1 MYDVPMPLRTIPILL
16 AASFFAAVAQSAG
29 DSDSALRRT
38 RERLLADLDRL
49 PRYTCVQ
56 TITRRYYRPEQ
67 EGASCKV
74 LMAAHIK
81 GKDRA
86 KLSAWDRL
94 RLEVAI
100 VDGQNVFSW
109 VGSPRFES
117 GTMERL
123 AGRGPLS
130 NGDFGPFLNA
140 IFTRASVI
148 FQGEEHAGNRHLL
161 AYAYD
166 VPLERSVYLIRGD
179 DGWTRTAYSGVFV
192 IDPENA
198 DIVSLTVR
206 TAELP
211 PNSPSCQAISEVEY
225 GRTPIHDRMILIPRE
240 TRLTV
245 IDRKGSETHS
255 QTQYASCR
263 EYASKTRMLFDGPA
277 STAAPRDVL
286 PAESAPA
293 TFPAGLRFRSR
304 IVSTIDSAT
313 SAAGD
318 PLDAV
323 LLSPIRDKH
332 KVVLAPAGALV
343 HARLV
348 GFEQRVGPAASPFD
362 RRPGSLDSFQVSIQL
377 ESIELKGRTVP
388 LHAAADPLTLLGVS
402 VFRTPVSALSDKVP
416 EDKVPQDVAVFLFR
430 KADLHLKK
438 LEWGWTTLAVA
449 GEQK

>member
-1 MYDVPMPLRTIPILL
+1 MYDVPMPVRTIPILL
-16 AASFFAAVAQSAG
+16 AASLLAAVAQSADDP
-29 DSDSALRRT
+29 DSLLRRT

-49 PRYTCVQ
+49 PSYTCVQ
-56 TITRRYYRPEQ
+56 TITRRYYRPDQ
-67 EGASCKV
+67 EGASCKA
-74 LMAAHIK
+74 LIAAHTK
-81 GKDRA
+81 EKSHTR
-86 KLSAWDRL
+86 LSAWDRL

-100 VDGQNVFSW
+100 VDGENVFSW

-140 IFTRASVI
+140 IFTRASVT

-166 VPLERSVYLIRGD
+166 MPLERSVYLIRGD

-192 IDPENA
+192 IDPESA

-206 TAELP
+206 SAEMP
-211 PNSPSCQAISEVEY
+211 ATNPSCQAITEIDY
-225 GRTPIHDRMILIPRE
+225 GRTAIHDRMILIPRQ
-240 TRLTV
+240 TRLIV
-245 IDRKGSETHS
+245 IDRQGSETHS

-263 EYASKTRMLFDGPA
+263 EYASKTRMLFDGPEG
-277 STAAPRDVL
+277 TAAPRDVL

-293 TFPAGLRFRSR
+293 SFPAGLHFRSR

-332 KVVLAPAGALV
+332 KVVLAAAGALV
-343 HARLV
+343 HARIV
-348 GFEQRVGPAASPFD
+348 GFELRTGPPASPFEQ
-362 RRPGSLDSFQVSIQL
+362 RPGSPDSIQVSIQL
-377 ESIELKGRTVP
+377 ESIALKGRTVP
-388 LHAAADPLTLLGVS
+388 LHAAADPFTLLGVS
-402 VFRTPVSALSDKVP
+402 VFRTPAPARSDKAP
-416 EDKVPQDVAVFLFR
+416 EDVAVFLFR
-430 KADLHLKK
+430 KTNLHIKN